1 MEKMTLTREKQ
12 IVETL
17 PKIKISFSHY
27 ISIRIINKTEKK
39 APKN

>member
-17 PKIKISFSHY
+17 PKIKISFSH